1 MILFYN
7 YQKQLNNY
15 QKKIKSLSFVFID
28 FIGHFKDVFYC
39 FCGFFNT
46 VFMFFYEC
54 LQKTA
59 VFLETKKCKE
69 MFKNKNTLAFKKC

>member
-1 MILFYN
+1 VILFYN

-28 FIGHFKDVFYC
+28 FIGHFKDRFYC

-46 VFMFFYEC
+46 VFMFFYVC
-54 LQKTA
+54 LQKNGR
-59 VFLETKKCKE
+59 FFRNKK
-69 MFKNKNTLAFKKC
+69 M

>member
-1 MILFYN
+1 VIIFYN

-15 QKKIKSLSFVFID
+15 QKKIKLLSFVFID
-28 FIGHFKDVFYC
+28 FIRHFKGGFYC

-54 LQKTA
+54 LQKNGR
-59 VFLETKKCKE
+59 FFRNKK
-69 MFKNKNTLAFKKC
+69 M